1 MSSYG
6 PINDKKDI
14 LILSK
19 SPTQGLDD
27 ATLHTDYSITGQQQK
42 KFVYVCIR
50 MKVVVNYLLME

>member
-27 ATLHTDYSITGQQQK
+27 ATLNTDYSITEQQQK
-42 KFVYVCIR
+42 KIVYVCIR